1 MRIIC
6 ISVECESW
14 HPSVD
19 AGPIQM
25 GAQMETLLD
34 SLISFYASEIRKPT
48 VVDATAPVAEANVDL
63 GHQDA
68 STFPYLP

>member
-1 MRIIC
+1 
-6 ISVECESW
+6 
-14 HPSVD
+14 
-19 AGPIQM
+19 
-25 GAQMETLLD
+25 METLLD

-63 GHQDA
+63 GRQDA